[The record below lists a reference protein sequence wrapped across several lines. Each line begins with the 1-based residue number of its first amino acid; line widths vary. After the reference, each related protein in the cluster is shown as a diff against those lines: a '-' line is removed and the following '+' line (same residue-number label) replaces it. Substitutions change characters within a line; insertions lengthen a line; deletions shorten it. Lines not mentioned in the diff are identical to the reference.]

1 MAATLVKSLGSAIRT
16 AGQAID
22 SMGAAMQGKYAYRET
37 LSKHQTLQAFANK
50 RPQLAEDIF
59 VAPNSSMIGDVTL
72 GKSSSVW
79 YGAVLRGDV
88 NSIKIGENS
97 NIQDNVVVHVARHN
111 AQDRALPTVIGNN
124 VTIGHSST
132 IHACTIEDS
141 ALVGMKA
148 TLLDGVTVQKGAMV
162 AAGSLVAPNTTVPT
176 GEIWAGNPAKKLR
189 DLDAEEAEFIMQS
202 AVNYT
207 ALARIHA
214 AENAKTPEE
223 IQIDKDARED
233 RLERDPDYDSHL
245 GIERDP
251 ITREIKHI
259 AAST

>member
-1 MAATLVKSLGSAIRT
+1 
-16 AGQAID
+16 
-22 SMGAAMQGKYAYRET
+22 
-37 LSKHQTLQAFANK
+37 
-50 RPQLAEDIF
+50 
-59 VAPNSSMIGDVTL
+59 
-72 GKSSSVW
+72 
-79 YGAVLRGDV
+79 
-88 NSIKIGENS
+88 
-97 NIQDNVVVHVARHN
+97 
-111 AQDRALPTVIGNN
+111 
-124 VTIGHSST
+124 
-132 IHACTIEDS
+132 
-141 ALVGMKA
+141 
-148 TLLDGVTVQKGAMV
+148 MV

-202 AVNYT
+202 AVNYS

-223 IQIDKDARED
+223 IQVLSSTHLDRMHATLHAVVAGRDIFAMPVVKSACSVIPYRLLMSLQIDKDARED

-251 ITREIKHI
+251 VTREITHV